1 MSNDNNIYQTIS
13 MSIFQLYQLN
23 LQFILQD
30 LRMVAKASHKH
41 DKRDLDTNVMLRLNK
56 AAVETNL
63 KLSDKSKDLKDM
75 NGEFSLN
82 YPGKKIAV
90 TQTISESQ
98 DKKFTSNMNIQIG
111 RSKNTIIT
119 EWKRMSPSALM
130 ISSNVNIQNMS
141 PITLEGEYNLG
152 PKTYSG
158 RGLFSTGKST
168 YSAAVAT
175 QLDTDSIQITSD
187 LLYPSK
193 HIVAT
198 IDGSRSGDKYISRAE
213 LSLDADKDDTNR
225 IVLTGNGNFPSPNN
239 IDGSM
244 TLQYPGRTVA
254 LNFKNIAQN
263 KFISH
268 VDFQWE
274 SGQVI
279 SIDTSFGDVTKRD
292 TREIVGDLKLRT
304 PFQMLK
310 KCDVTLS
317 QQIQDSQFVT
327 SLDMEWNPKQIVSTT
342 FTLQRPISLSS
353 INAQLLAKTPIKS
366 MKTIQASLSHTYGD
380 RLSTVIST
388 KWNKQSVQA
397 DISLLK
403 KGNTNIKGQLDLKTS
418 FKELKKAEM
427 SFNYLS
433 GLRKKSAELKF
444 VKNKDTYAI
453 SSELKHNA
461 NGLNIQNSGN
471 FKIEIPDES
480 FNTEWDHSN
489 TMNDISSTGTM
500 TWKDNRIAIRYNGHQ
515 EMALLTGN
523 MRSSLEIQ
531 STFTPMRDIM
541 LTMNHE
547 HEAGKIDSNINL
559 LKDGSTIASANGQ
572 YTRQDGKVTGT
583 FRMTNPLGSHDLSAK
598 VDAAYQNYPLTGR
611 LELSASPDLTTVLD
625 GSVMKTN
632 GDIDSSAQLKFPYV
646 QPISL
651 KFTKNM
657 DSGDIKTTGSIQY
670 LPGKALSYESRYRN
684 DMTKKLQLVIFP
696 STARPMSF
704 EVGMRGTVE
713 AFDATA
719 KINAMPLIDTW
730 TATGSWDS
738 RDGLSGSLRVNTPHQ
753 NISFIQVSAESR
765 MERDERKSMITVE
778 YMPNKVVKI
787 VSAYN
792 LRDPTDLTGSIK
804 ITTPFEN
811 IPYASF
817 GFSHKGD
824 MLNFDN
830 KAEVEYQSGKRI
842 TASTSFSSLNGL
854 KGTARITSPMTSEI
868 SGMFTHTGNYN
879 SFQSRGEAT
888 WGKTVSIDL
897 QQSQSERNFL
907 STLDIS
913 TGNDKYQGEIKYDT
927 DPKLAMEMT
936 LKTPFK
942 KFENIMIG
950 HTFDGNS
957 QQFSSHSEFSS
968 SYIGQYVADTT
979 MNLVAPISGEITIR
993 TPQREYRSMRMAF
1006 THDGS
1011 LDKFA
1016 SHLELENG
1024 RDRVTGDIKLN
1035 TDSQISFEA
1044 ALKTPFQP
1052 FRLSRVAYTHDG
1064 SLDNFKC
1071 HAELQRNKDISE
1083 ADLSARINKK
1093 IDVDLKVRSPYMNT
1107 LKVSFDHW
1115 GKLQKFSS
1123 KLRVSQGKLK
1133 ASSDVRFQIRPTFNT
1148 FISLKTPISFL
1159 KNQQLSLKHAGGLN
1173 SFKCNMQYKCNGKT
1187 YIGDAS
1193 YNNMDS
1199 MKGEL
1204 NLKGPSFK
1212 PIGLAL
1218 AHTGSFLDF
1227 QSTGE
1232 ATYGKKKIQ
1241 VNANVDASNG
1251 ITGKLDIQTPFT
1263 RYENIGLALT
1273 HSGPVTNFKSNG
1285 QFSIGRQSGQMD
1297 LAFDTSNDITAT
1309 LSLQTPFRGFEDISA
1324 TFMHMGTIQDFNT
1337 IARYNQ
1343 NKKAIEGKVGYSF
1356 GPVITG
1362 AVSIRSSFS
1371 NIDNYEAS
1379 FRHESTNGRFK
1390 THGEVT
1396 LSNQRSE
1403 ADVELNSNQGYSG
1416 SITINSPTIKD
1427 TEVAFKHAITETT
1440 IDSNAYVSYGGDK
1453 KINMVAFGSLE
1464 PSMNGNFKLEIPFSE
1479 ISMYHDGPFNNF
1491 KNHIEIIFQ
1500 NDKHEMD
1507 TEFSS
1512 VANLV
1517 GKVTANSPLFKP
1529 METSFTYTNTRQ
1541 NLKTSAEFS
1550 FGDSNTKGGLSLRYG
1565 PDISAELSAESPF
1578 FQPIV
1583 IKVEHTGPVVNC
1595 RTTAEYLS
1603 NGESRFN
1610 WNSNFAIQPYAL
1622 NSDVTVK
1629 TPVSGYRRFGGSVQH
1644 TGMLSNFKTVGEV
1657 FCEDSIHKAELTF
1670 TSQSGKFS
1678 IESPLTKPVE
1688 ASFTIDGQFPDVRS
1702 KASVEYG
1709 SEPLLT
1715 FVANLNTQAA
1725 IDGELEVSAPII
1737 YGTKTLHLLF
1747 NHIGKS
1753 QRFDSHA
1760 EISLGNT
1767 NTKGDISF
1775 SYVDNIEG
1783 SIAIQITDMTP
1794 ISASFK
1800 FDGEP
1805 TGFQSHGEVVY
1816 GNGKHEVDASFGM
1829 ENKIDASFTAS
1840 SPFIRTVSMTFV
1852 TTKDPTNVDSNAK
1865 FNYGGEK
1872 KLDISTSWSLDPI
1885 VVSLTI
1891 ITPRNTVKS
1900 NFNLNGN
1907 LLKFQSDA
1915 EITVN
1920 GQTTKI
1926 DVSLN
1931 VIDEFDGKLEVT
1943 SPAMYPTSLTFDCD
1957 YRMKSYKCGAAVDF
1971 QAKKHV
1977 AEITANTGNT
1987 KEGTVSLQS
1996 PYLGAYSGKV
2006 SVDGSANNFRTS
2018 LEADVNGEKTQSEIN
2033 FSMISDID
2041 AQWTLITPF
2050 VGYERNDISF
2060 TLNHSGS
2067 IKNLKANGIL
2077 TFNKATSEIG
2087 IVYNIETAM
2096 EGSLSIK
2103 TPFTRDIDVQFQ
2115 QLRQQLTGSINYGSE
2130 TLFSTELGYNYNPLS
2145 ANMKLELPFTA
2156 YKTISASFSHDGSTL
2171 KSNNHFEITVN
2182 DKTSEADM
2190 SFNFGSK
2197 LEGSIT
2203 LKCPYSDDVTASFEL
2218 SGIMTAFDVHGKF
2231 SHGSDKYAMD
2241 TKFDSN
2247 SDVTGEI
2254 IISTPVAEYK
2264 RVNVQLSYS
2273 GSFPFVNSK
2282 LQIMSNRRSVG
2293 IIGVQLTNDNK
2304 LSGSATL
2311 QSVFTPN
2318 IEVSFNHQG
2327 NLRGFASDA
2336 ELKYNGQSN
2345 TASISLRT
2353 TPSIEGAVSLSLPV
2367 LQIEDMTSNF
2377 KYEGNLE
2384 NFKFNAESRYGRKT
2398 ISTEVNF
2405 TKQSQIALAASL
2417 KTPFNGY
2424 ENIQGAFSLK
2434 EKYSGFDCHIE
2445 LDLGSMSKSEFD
2457 IGYTWTK
2464 ALKGSMTL
2472 KSPYPSLRYLKA
2484 NLKHS
2489 GSLPTIQSGLT
2500 ISHSGEDYTF
2510 GINVEELSSANG
2522 KVSITTPFTGFENS
2536 QMQYNIQGRFP
2547 NMIADAKIICAGDNE
2562 VSGTFR
2568 NTLSGQKLE
2577 TKATLLTPY
2586 IEDIE
2591 FELINNGPIDDFNNL
2606 ISLSM
2611 GSNNAI
2617 SATTSLKYDVS
2628 SVDFETVLSTT
2639 RVGYSDEHKASYKF
2653 DGNLDNFKSV
2663 SYLKVFGEELS
2674 FDAYIQS
2681 RPSIDWKLV
2690 MKTPFTKFEDI
2701 NLALQHS
2708 GNTRRFTTKAEV
2720 QYATGQKVEGTINY
2734 LRYGWR
2740 RLQTS
2745 VEIQTPFIGYQ
2756 RSSASYIHSASVD
2769 SFECNAD
2776 LNVYDKDFSG
2786 TLKASKAPLSSSLSL
2801 RTPFEKYEELSANM
2815 KLDIESSELSVTYR
2829 KDKTISMKA
2838 ETKFEYSPKTASIKL
2853 ITPFQGFESS
2863 ELRYDYSGDMT
2874 NFQSTILFDTPF
2886 TKMMQAQSSLRSTS
2900 LKDFEGSL
2908 TLTSAVQNFE
2918 NIKFN
2923 IQNKMN
2929 ERLYNTHIETTW
2941 AAGQEI
2947 VFDSSYKQNG
2957 RSQTGKMEMTTP
2969 FEPVRQLVIKS
2980 DSQLSNTKF
2989 QMTASTILNGRSI
3002 SDYDLELSRERGMHA
3017 SLTMRSPIAC
3027 EFEMSGKADNGRY
3040 SGMTSVGWKSMDNS
3054 NRVQVE
3060 ADLDTTRDNTYSLK
3074 YQCPSTTIDVA
3085 GTLGTSS
3092 SKMDFIIDG
3101 ERYGY
3106 DAHYTRNDG
3115 KMKLLLPTRNLEVF
3129 GSQDS
3134 KTTEG
3139 YFKWD
3144 ADRDETKMISIRS
3157 VIVPTGD
3164 SMKADLSLMMPSI
3177 GKVYINRHEACL
3189 RVFCIL
3195 YNLCGFKSCS

>member
-1 MSNDNNIYQTIS
+1 
-13 MSIFQLYQLN
+13 
-23 LQFILQD
+23 
-30 LRMVAKASHKH
+30 MVAKASHRN
-41 DKRDLDTNVMLRLNK
+41 DKQDLDTNVMLRLNK
-56 AAVETNL
+56 AAIETNL
-63 KLSDKSKDLKDM
+63 KLSDKSKDLKDI

-90 TQTISESQ
+90 TQTISESK
-98 DKKFTSNMNIQIG
+98 DNKFTSNMNVQIG
-111 RSKNTIIT
+111 KSKNTIIT

-130 ISSNVNIQNMS
+130 ISSNVNIQNMP
-141 PITLEGEYNLG
+141 PINLEAEYNLG

-175 QLDTDSIQITSD
+175 QLDTGSIQITSD

-198 IDGSRSGDKYISRAE
+198 FDGSRSGDKYISRAE

-274 SGQVI
+274 SGKVI
-279 SIDTSFGDVTKRD
+279 SIDTSLGDVTKPD
-292 TREIVGDLKLRT
+292 IREIVGDLKLRT
-304 PFQMLK
+304 PFQMMK
-310 KCDVTLS
+310 KIDVTLS

-342 FTLQRPISLSS
+342 FTLRRPISLSFVS
-353 INAQLLAKTPIKS
+353 AQLLAKTPIKS
-366 MKTIQASLSHTYGD
+366 MKTIQASLSHRFD
-380 RLSTVIST
+380 DQLSTKIST

-397 DISLLK
+397 DISLMK
-403 KGNTNIKGQLDLKTS
+403 KGNDNIKGQLDLKTS

-480 FNTEWDHSN
+480 FNTEWNHAN
-489 TMNDISSTGTM
+489 TMNDISSSGTM
-500 TWKDNRIAIRYNGHQ
+500 TWKDNRIAIKYNGHQ

-547 HEAGKIDSNINL
+547 HAAGKIDSNINL
-559 LKDGSTIASANGQ
+559 LKDGSSIASADGQ
-572 YTRQDGKVTGT
+572 YTRKDGKVTGL
-583 FRMTNPLGSHDLSAK
+583 FRMTNPMSSHDISAK
-598 VDAAYQNYPLTGR
+598 IDAAYQNFPLTGR
-611 LELSASPDLTTVLD
+611 FEVSASPDMTSVLD
-625 GSVMKTN
+625 GSVMNTK
-632 GDIDSSAQLKFPYV
+632 GDIDVSAQLKFPYV

-651 KFTKNM
+651 IFTKNM

-670 LPGKALSYESRYRN
+670 LPGKTMSYESRYRN
-684 DMTKKLQLVIFP
+684 DMTKKLQLVISP
-696 STARPMSF
+696 PTARPMSF

-719 KINAMPLIDTW
+719 KINAKPLIETW

-753 NISFIQVSAESR
+753 NISFIQVSAESKK
-765 MERDERKSMITVE
+765 ERDERKSTITVE

-787 VSAYN
+787 MSSYS
-792 LRDPTDLTGSIK
+792 LRDPTDLTGTIK
-804 ITTPFEN
+804 LTTPFEN

-824 MLNFDN
+824 LLNFN
-830 KAEVEYQSGKRI
+830 NMAEVEYQSGKRI
-842 TASTSFSSLNGL
+842 TASSSFSRINGL

-868 SGMFTHTGNYN
+868 SGMFTYTGDYK

-888 WGKTVSIDL
+888 WGKTVIIEL
-897 QQSQSERNFL
+897 QHSQEEHNFL

-913 TGNDKYQGEIKYDT
+913 NGNDKYQGEIKYDT

-942 KFENIMIG
+942 RFESVKIG

-979 MNLVAPISGEITIR
+979 MNFASPISGDISIR
-993 TPQREYRSMRMAF
+993 TPQKGYRSIKMEF

-1024 RDRVTGDIKLN
+1024 RDRIIGDIKLN
-1035 TDSQISFEA
+1035 TDSRISFEA
-1044 ALKTPFQP
+1044 TLQTPFQP
-1052 FRLSRVAYTHDG
+1052 FRLSRMAYSHDG
-1064 SLDNFKC
+1064 SLANFKC

-1093 IDVDLKVRSPYMNT
+1093 IDIDLKVRSPYMNT
-1107 LKVSFDHW
+1107 LRVSFDHW
-1115 GKLQKFSS
+1115 GTLQKFSS
-1123 KLRVSQGKLK
+1123 KLRASQGKLK
-1133 ASSDVRFQIRPTFNT
+1133 ASSDVRFQIRPTLNT

-1212 PIGLAL
+1212 PIGLSL
-1218 AHTGSFLDF
+1218 THTGSFLDF

-1232 ATYGKKKIQ
+1232 ATYGKKKMQ
-1241 VNANVDASNG
+1241 VNANLDASNG
-1251 ITGKLDIQTPFT
+1251 ITGKLGIQTPFNK
-1263 RYENIGLALT
+1263 YEKIDIALT

-1285 QFSIGRQSGQMD
+1285 QFSIGRQSGLID
-1297 LAFDTSNDITAT
+1297 LSLDTSDDIAAS

-1324 TFMHMGTIQDFNT
+1324 SFMHMGNAQDFNT

-1343 NKKAIEGKVGYSF
+1343 NKKAIEGKVGF
-1356 GPVITG
+1356 NVGPVING
-1362 AVSIRSSFS
+1362 AASIRSSFS
-1371 NIDNYEAS
+1371 SIDNYEAS
-1379 FRHESTNGRFK
+1379 FRHESASGKFK

-1396 LSNQRSE
+1396 LANQRSE

-1416 SITINSPTIKD
+1416 SLTINSPAIKD
-1427 TEVAFKHAITETT
+1427 TEVAFKHTITENS
-1440 IDSNAYVSYGGDK
+1440 IDINAYVSYGGDK
-1453 KINMVAFGSLE
+1453 KINMVAFGSLD
-1464 PSMNGNFKLEIPFSE
+1464 PLLNGNFKLEIPFSE
-1479 ISMYHDGPFNNF
+1479 ISLYHDGPLNNF

-1507 TEFSS
+1507 TEFSF

-1529 METSFTYTNTRQ
+1529 METSFSYTNTRQ
-1541 NLKTSAEFS
+1541 NHQTLAELS
-1550 FGDSNTKGGLSLRYG
+1550 YGDSNVKGGLSFRYS

-1583 IKVEHTGPVVNC
+1583 IKVEHTGPVTNC
-1595 RTTAEYLS
+1595 RTTVDYIS
-1603 NGESRFN
+1603 SGESKLN
-1610 WNSNFAIQPYAL
+1610 WNSNFAIQADAF

-1629 TPVSGYRRFGGSVQH
+1629 IPVSGYRRFGGSVQH
-1644 TGMLSNFKTVGEV
+1644 AGMMSNFRTVGEV
-1657 FCEDSIHKAELTF
+1657 FCENSIHKGELTF
-1670 TSQSGKFS
+1670 SPQSGRLS
-1678 IESPLTKPVE
+1678 IESPLVKPVE
-1688 ASFTIDGQFPDVRS
+1688 ASFTFNGQFPNVKSQANVDFD
-1702 KASVEYG
+1702 
-1709 SEPLLT
+1709 SERIFTLI
-1715 FVANLNTQAA
+1715 ANLNTQAA
-1725 IDGELEVSAPII
+1725 IEGEL
-1737 YGTKTLHLLF
+1737 
-1747 NHIGKS
+1747 
-1753 QRFDSHA
+1753 
-1760 EISLGNT
+1760 
-1767 NTKGDISF
+1767 
-1775 SYVDNIEG
+1775 
-1783 SIAIQITDMTP
+1783 AIQITDMTP
-1794 ISASFK
+1794 ISAAFK

-1816 GNGKHEVDASFGM
+1816 GNDKHEVDASFDM
-1829 ENKIDASFTAS
+1829 ENKIDMSFSAS

-1852 TTKDPTNVDSNAK
+1852 TTKDPTNIDSNAK

-1872 KLDISTSWSLDPI
+1872 KFDISTAWSLDPI
-1885 VVSLTI
+1885 AVSLTI

-1900 NFNLNGN
+1900 KFNLNGD
-1907 LLKFQSDA
+1907 LPKFQSGT
-1915 EITVN
+1915 EITMN

-1926 DVSLN
+1926 DVGLN
-1931 VIDEFDGKLEVT
+1931 VVDEFDGKLEVT

-1957 YRMKSYKCGAAVDF
+1957 YHMDSYKCGAAIEF
-1971 QAKKHV
+1971 QAKKHI
-1977 AEITANTGNT
+1977 AEITAATGNT

-1996 PYLGAYSGKV
+1996 PYLGAYSGKI
-2006 SVDGSANNFRTS
+2006 SFDGTANNFRS
-2018 LEADVNGEKTQSEIN
+2018 SFEVDVNGEKIKSEIN

-2041 AQWTLITPF
+2041 AHWTLNTPF
-2050 VGYERNDISF
+2050 TGYERNDISF
-2060 TLNHSGS
+2060 TLTHSGS
-2067 IKNLKANGIL
+2067 IKNLRANSIL
-2077 TFNKATSEIG
+2077 NVNKATSEIG
-2087 IVYNIETAM
+2087 IIYNMETAF

-2103 TPFTRDIDVQFQ
+2103 TPFTRDFDVQFEHT
-2115 QLRQQLTGSINYGSE
+2115 RQQLTGSINYGSE
-2130 TLFSTELGYNYNPLS
+2130 TVISTELGYSNYPLR
-2145 ANMKLELPFTA
+2145 ANMKLELSFTS

-2203 LKCPYSDDVTASFEL
+2203 LKCPYTDDVTAGFEL
-2218 SGIMTAFDVHGKF
+2218 SGTMSAFDVHGKF
-2231 SHGSDKYAMD
+2231 SQGSDKYAMD
-2241 TKFDSN
+2241 TRFDSN

-2264 RVNVQLSYS
+2264 RVNAEFSYS

-2336 ELKYNGQSN
+2336 ELRYNGQSN

-2353 TPSIEGAVSLSLPV
+2353 TPSIESAVSLSLPV
-2367 LQIEDMTSNF
+2367 LKIEDMASNI

-2384 NFKFNAESRYGRKT
+2384 NFKFDAESHYGRKT
-2398 ISTEVNF
+2398 ISMEVNF
-2405 TKQSQIALAASL
+2405 TNQGQIALAASL

-2424 ENIQGAFSLK
+2424 EDIQGAFSLE
-2434 EKYSGFDCHIE
+2434 EKFSGFDCHME
-2445 LDLGSMSKSEFD
+2445 LDLGSMPKSEFD
-2457 IGYTWTK
+2457 IGYTWAN
-2464 ALKGSMTL
+2464 ALKGSMTV

-2484 NLKHS
+2484 NLRHS
-2489 GSLPTIQSGLT
+2489 GSLPTIQSEIT
-2500 ISHSGEDYTF
+2500 VSHSGEDYTF

-2522 KVSITTPFTGFENS
+2522 KVSITTPVTGFENS
-2536 QMQYNIQGRFP
+2536 QMQYNIKGRFP
-2547 NMIADAKIICAGDNE
+2547 NINADAKIIFAGGNE

-2568 NTLSGQKLE
+2568 NTLNGQKLE

-2586 IEDIE
+2586 MEDIE

-2611 GSNNAI
+2611 GSNNAF

-2628 SVDFETVLSTT
+2628 SVDFESVLATT
-2639 RVGYSDEHKASYKF
+2639 RFGYSDEHKASYNF
-2653 DGNLDNFKSV
+2653 DGSLNNFKSV

-2681 RPSIDWKLV
+2681 RPSIDWKLAL
-2690 MKTPFTKFEDI
+2690 KTPFTKFEDI
-2701 NLALQHS
+2701 KLALQHS

-2720 QYATGQKVEGTINY
+2720 QYEAGQNFEGTINY
-2734 LRYGWR
+2734 SRHGWR

-2745 VEIQTPFIGYQ
+2745 VEIQTPFIGYE

-2776 LNVYDKDFSG
+2776 LNVYNKDFSG
-2786 TLKASKAPLSSSLSL
+2786 TLKAGKAPLSSTLTL
-2801 RTPFEKYEELSANM
+2801 RTPFENYEELSANM
-2815 KLDIESSELSVTYR
+2815 KLDIESTELS
-2829 KDKTISMKA
+2829 
-2838 ETKFEYSPKTASIKL
+2838 
-2853 ITPFQGFESS
+2853 
-2863 ELRYDYSGDMT
+2863 
-2874 NFQSTILFDTPF
+2874 
-2886 TKMMQAQSSLRSTS
+2886 
-2900 LKDFEGSL
+2900 LK
-2908 TLTSAVQNFE
+2908 V
-2918 NIKFN
+2918 
-2923 IQNKMN
+2923 
-2929 ERLYNTHIETTW
+2929 
-2941 AAGQEI
+2941 EI
-2947 VFDSSYKQNG
+2947 A
-2957 RSQTGKMEMTTP
+2957 TP
-2969 FEPVRQLVIKS
+2969 FEAVRQLVIKS
-2980 DSQLSNTKF
+2980 DSQLTSTKF
-2989 QMTASTILNGRSI
+2989 QMTESTILNGRSI
-3002 SDYDLELSRERGMHA
+3002 SDYDLELSKERGIHA
-3017 SLTMRSPIAC
+3017 SLTMRSPIPY
-3027 EFEMSGKADNGRY
+3027 EFEISGKADNGRY
-3040 SGMTSVGWKSMDNS
+3040 SGMTSVGWKSIDSS
-3054 NRVQVE
+3054 NKVQVE
-3060 ADLDTTRDNTYSLK
+3060 AELDTTRDNAYSLK

-3085 GTLGTSS
+3085 GILGPSS

-3106 DAHYTRNDG
+3106 DAHYNSNDG
-3115 KMKLLLPTRNLEVF
+3115 KLKILLPTRNIEFF

-3157 VIVPTGD
+3157 VFVPTGD
-3164 SMKADLSLMMPSI
+3164 SMKADFSLMMPSI
-3177 GKVYINRHEACL
+3177 GKVSI
-3189 RVFCIL
+3189 
-3195 YNLCGFKSCS
+3195 SS